1 MKTSAKVVAALEK
14 GRELLRKKVGKYDI
28 NNNLIAEYKTITE
41 ASILNNISRS
51 SISKVCLEKPKYKMA
66 AGYIWKYI

>member
-14 GRELLRKKVGKYDI
+14 GRESLRKGVGKYDI

-51 SISKVCLEKPKYKMA
+51 SISKVCLKKSKYKMA